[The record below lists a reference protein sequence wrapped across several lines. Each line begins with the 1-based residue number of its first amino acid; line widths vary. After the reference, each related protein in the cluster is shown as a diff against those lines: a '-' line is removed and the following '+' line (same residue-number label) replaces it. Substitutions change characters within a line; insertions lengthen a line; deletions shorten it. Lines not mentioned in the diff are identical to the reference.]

1 MRSTAHISLDALAL
15 IRECVGGLD
24 KTHFIGDSLQRD
36 AVVRQLLIV
45 GEAARHLSAEFR
57 TQHPVMPW
65 ADIIGMRNRLVHD
78 YINVDWE
85 LAWETVHYDVPF
97 LQAQLSLGP

>member
-1 MRSTAHISLDALAL
+1 LDALAL
-15 IRECVGGLD
+15 IREYVGGLD
-24 KTHFIGDSLQRD
+24 KTHFIGDSLRRD

-45 GEAARHLSAEFR
+45 GKAARHLSAEFR
-57 TQHPVMPW
+57 TQHPAMPW

-85 LAWETVHYDVPF
+85 LVWETVHYDVPF
-97 LQAQLSLGP
+97 LQAQLSLEPQC